1 VCFVHFVV
9 KMCAFGLENHVAV
22 TAWTS
27 CDLLEAF
34 AIDVFKGL
42 GVPDEDA
49 RTCAE
54 VLIGADKRGIDSH
67 GVGRMKPIYYDRI
80 VMGGI
85 QFPVTQFEMIRDQ
98 KATAVVDGHH
108 GMGMV
113 IAKRC
118 MRMAI
123 EKARVHGLGMVVARN
138 STHYGY
144 AAHYSLMAVQAD
156 MIGITGTN
164 ARPSIAP
171 TNGVENMM
179 GTNPLVFGIPTDEE
193 FPFANDYATSIV
205 QRGKIE
211 QYVREQRPCPGGLVI
226 NWEGKTETDPQK
238 ILDDLLKGKSAF
250 TPVGGLSEETGGHKG
265 YGFTT
270 VVEIL
275 SSALQQGAYL
285 KQLSGI
291 GEQGRPVPYALGHF
305 FMAIDIECFTDI
317 RSFKKTTGSI
327 LRGLRA
333 SQKMPGADRI
343 YTCGE
348 KEYLAWQE
356 RAVKGIPVDPVIQQQ
371 LCAMR
376 NELRLPYTFPFEAST
391 ENR

>member
-1 VCFVHFVV
+1 MG
-9 KMCAFGLENHVAV
+9 KQV
-22 TAWTS
+22 TDNISWVS

-34 AIDVFKGL
+34 IVDVFKGL

-54 VLIGADKRGIDSH
+54 VLVAADKRGIDSH
-67 GVGRMKPIYYDRI
+67 GVGRLKPIYYDRI

-85 QFPVTQFEMIRDQ
+85 QNPATKFEVVRDC

-113 IAKRC
+113 IAKGC
-118 MRMAI
+118 MKMAI
-123 EKARVHGLGMVVARN
+123 EKARDHGLGMVVARN

-144 AAHYSLMAVQAD
+144 AAHYALMAVESD

-193 FPFANDYATSIV
+193 FPFTNDYATSII

-211 QYVREQRPCPGGLVI
+211 QYVRERKDCPEGLVI

-238 ILDDLLKGKSAF
+238 ILDDLIKGRSAF
-250 TPVGGLSEETGGHKG
+250 TPIGGLSEDTGGHKG
-265 YGFTT
+265 YGFATL
-270 VVEIL
+270 VEIL
-275 SSALQQGAYL
+275 SAALQQGAYL
-285 KQLSGI
+285 KQLRGVD
-291 GEQGRPVPYALGHF
+291 EQGRPIPYALGHF
-305 FMAIDIECFTDI
+305 FLAIDIECFADI
-317 RSFKKTTGSI
+317 KDFKRTAGNI
-327 LRGLRA
+327 LRDLRA
-333 SQKMPGADRI
+333 SRKAPGKDRI
-343 YTCGE
+343 FTCGE
-348 KEYLAWQE
+348 KEYLAWQD
-356 RAVKGIPVDPVIQQQ
+356 RATRGVPVDPVIQRQ
-371 LCAMR
+371 LCIMR
-376 NELRLPYTFPFEAST
+376 DELSLSYSFPFEAMSV
-391 ENR
+391 

>member
-1 VCFVHFVV
+1 
-9 KMCAFGLENHVAV
+9 M
-22 TAWTS
+22 TS
-27 CDLLEAF
+27 WISFELLEAF
-34 AIDVFKGL
+34 IVDVFKGV

-49 RTCAE
+49 RTCAD
-54 VLIGADKRGIDSH
+54 VLISADKRGIDSH
-67 GVGRMKPIYYDRI
+67 GVGRLKPIYYDRI
-80 VMGGI
+80 VMGGV
-85 QFPVTQFEMIRDQ
+85 QNPVTGFEVVRDY

-118 MRMAI
+118 MKMAI

-144 AAHYSLMAVQAD
+144 AAHYALMAVEAG

-171 TNGVENMM
+171 THGVENMM

-193 FPFANDYATSIV
+193 FPFTNDYATSII

-211 QYVREQRPCPGGLVI
+211 QYVREQKSCPAGLVI
-226 NWEGKTETDPQK
+226 NWDGKTETDPQK
-238 ILDDLLKGKSAF
+238 ILDDLIKGRSAF
-250 TPVGGLSEETGGHKG
+250 TPIGGLSEETGGHKG
-265 YGFTT
+265 YGFAT

-275 SSALQQGAYL
+275 SSALQQGAFL
-285 KQLSGI
+285 KQLRGADV
-291 GEQGRPVPYALGHF
+291 QGRPVPYALGHF
-305 FMAIDIECFTDI
+305 FMAIDIECFTEI
-317 RSFKKTTGSI
+317 TAFKKTTGDI
-327 LRGLRA
+327 LRALRA
-333 SQKMPGADRI
+333 SRKIPGEERI

-356 RAVKGIPVDPVIQQQ
+356 RATKGVPVDPVIQKE

-376 NELRLPYTFPFEAST
+376 NELRLPYTFPFE
-391 ENR
+391 

>member
-1 VCFVHFVV
+1 
-9 KMCAFGLENHVAV
+9 LEKRVSADIY
-22 TAWTS
+22 WIPFE
-27 CDLLEAF
+27 LLESF
-34 AIDVFKGL
+34 IVDVFKGV
-42 GVPDEDA
+42 GVPDQDA

-54 VLIGADKRGIDSH
+54 VLINADRRGIDSH
-67 GVGRMKPIYYDRI
+67 GVGRLKPIYYDRI
-80 VMGGI
+80 AKGGI
-85 QFPVTQFEMIRDQ
+85 QQPVTQFEVVRDH

-113 IAKRC
+113 VAKRC
-118 MRMAI
+118 MEMAI

-138 STHYGY
+138 STHFGY
-144 AAHYSLMAVQAD
+144 AAHYSLMAVEAG

-171 TNGVENMM
+171 THGVENMM

-193 FPFANDYATSIV
+193 FAFTNDYATSIV

-211 QYVREQRPCPGGLVI
+211 QYVREQRPCPEGLVI
-226 NWEGKTETDPQK
+226 NWNGNTETDPQK
-238 ILDDLLKGKSAF
+238 ILDDLIKGRSAF
-250 TPVGGLSEETGGHKG
+250 TPVGGLSEDTGGHKG
-265 YGFTT
+265 YGFAT

-285 KQLSGI
+285 KRLSGAD
-291 GEQGRPVPYALGHF
+291 EKGRPVPYALGHF
-305 FMAIDIECFTDI
+305 FMAIDIECFTDTAA
-317 RSFKKTTGSI
+317 FKKTTGNI

-333 SQKMPGADRI
+333 SQKMPGAERI

-348 KEYLAWQE
+348 KEYLASQE
-356 RAVKGIPVDPVIQQQ
+356 RETKGVPVDPSIQRE

-376 NELRLPYTFPFEAST
+376 DELRLPYSFPFETNILS
-391 ENR
+391 